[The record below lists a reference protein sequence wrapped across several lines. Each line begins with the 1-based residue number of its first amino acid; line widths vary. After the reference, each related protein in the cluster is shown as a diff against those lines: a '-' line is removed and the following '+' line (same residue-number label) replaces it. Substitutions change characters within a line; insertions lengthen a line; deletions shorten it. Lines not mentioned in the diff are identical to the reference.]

1 MGFFSLF
8 NPPKPRQF
16 HYEPRYYKPEEEPD
30 ENGNPPSDREK
41 LARKLKQA
49 WGFSGSTNHNRRPM
63 LSVFLIAG
71 VVVILVI
78 FMGSKG
84 FVRMFEAFGKKP
96 QSEFSE
102 MEPPAYR
109 IYKYY
114 KGDTLVCDTIY
125 NGEIGGI
132 FAPRVD
138 SLAWMAFRG
147 ELGDDEQMREKLGDE
162 YEIVKM
168 RLDQIL
174 EDYER
179 TNNQ

>member
-1 MGFFSLF
+1 MFSFF

-30 ENGNPPSDREK
+30 ENGNEATEREK
-41 LARKLKQA
+41 LERKLKRS
-49 WGFSGSTNHNRRPM
+49 WNFSGSTTRNRRPM
-63 LSVFLIAG
+63 FSIFIIAG
-71 VVVILVI
+71 VTVLLVI
-78 FMGSKG
+78 FIGSKG
-84 FVRMFEAFGKKP
+84 FLRMFEVFGKKP
-96 QSEFSE
+96 QTEFSE

-109 IYKYY
+109 IHKYY
-114 KGDTLVCDTIY
+114 QGDTLVCDTIY
-125 NGEIGGI
+125 KGEIGGI
-132 FAPRVD
+132 FSRRID
-138 SLAWMAFRG
+138 SLAFLAFRG
-147 ELGDDEQMREKLGDE
+147 DFGDDEQMREKLGDE